1 MKKKFSTILLAAS
14 IAFYCTSSFAAA
26 PTTAG
31 DRGAE
36 SHVLAAT
43 SGSIA
48 SNAPQSPG
56 NLQAVKDA
64 TEAGANRAPG
74 FFFLIGFGLIGL
86 RLVVSNWPKKVKNLA
101 PDTH

>member
-14 IAFYCTSSFAAA
+14 IAFYCTSSFAAD
-26 PTTAG
+26 PTTAV

-36 SHVLAAT
+36 SHVVAAPLR
-43 SGSIA
+43 
-48 SNAPQSPG
+48 SNATNTSQSSG
-56 NLQAVKDA
+56 NLPADKDA

-86 RLVVSNWPKKVKNLA
+86 RLVVSNWPRSRI
-101 PDTH
+101 